1 MKKRRFAAFGALL
14 LACCLPLSSTFAASP
29 KQFQDVPPSKYF
41 AEAVYDLS
49 ERNIISGYPD
59 GTFKPGNTITRGQAA
74 AIIAKMIKLDTS
86 NVKNPGFKDVPAAN
100 GYYKAIAA
108 MTEAGIISGYGDGR
122 YGPNDPIK
130 RGQMAS
136 ILVKAF
142 DLPRYDGITNPFKDV
157 EIYGYSSS
165 HGDNILI
172 LYKLGIAGG
181 TSPGKFSPNAFVTRG
196 QAAKMLKATEELKP
210 AMVTTKASDLGLDE
224 ITGLR
229 ADQSDNDLFEGAFLK
244 EKKLPTGY
252 SESKIQLIPLKEGK
266 GKLVVLGTIA
276 NNEAYKKYYAHIK
289 KVNNELKLTLEETED
304 FLPTAAKLS
313 VFDGK
318 MKETSSQ
325 SVQSISLST
334 MDGKKLTDNM
344 KFEHDQYSHSV
355 SIDIEQP
362 GQYIA
367 NVLFANGE
375 EVRYGIEAKTNRASF
390 YYDIKVVK
398 EQLSDLFDM
407 GAEYNI
413 GKHTIR
419 TKDVEQIAT
428 VTREPGTN
436 LFRANATGQ
445 KAGTISI
452 DFEHNI
458 VEKSCDDTECYSN
471 NWVGISVIVEQIGSI
486 VNVQIYPFNANY

>member
-1 MKKRRFAAFGALL
+1 MKKKRFVALGALL
-14 LACCLPLSSTFAASP
+14 LACCLPFSGTFAATP

-86 NVKNPGFKDVPAAN
+86 NVKNPGFKDVPATN

-108 MTEAGIISGYGDGR
+108 MTEKGIISGYGDGR

-142 DLPRYDGITNPFKDV
+142 DLPRYEGIANPFKDV
-157 EIYGYSSS
+157 ETYYFPS

-172 LYKLGIAGG
+172 LYKLGITGG
-181 TSPGKFSPNAFVTRG
+181 TSPDKFSPNAFVTRG

-210 AMVTTKASDLGLDE
+210 AMITMEASDLGLDE
-224 ITGLR
+224 ITVLR
-229 ADQSDNDLFEGAFLK
+229 ANQDDSDLFEGAFLK
-244 EKKLPTGY
+244 GKKGY

-266 GKLVVLGTIA
+266 GKLVVVGTIA
-276 NNEAYKKYYAHIK
+276 NNEVYKKYYAHIK
-289 KVNNELKLTLEETED
+289 KENNELKLTLEETED
-304 FLPTAAKLS
+304 FLPTTAELS
-313 VFDGK
+313 VSDGK
-318 MKETSSQ
+318 TKEISSQ

-344 KFEHDQYSHSV
+344 KFKHDQYGHSV
-355 SIDIEQP
+355 SIAIEQP

-367 NVLFANGE
+367 TVLFANGE
-375 EVRYGIEAKTNRASF
+375 EVRYGIEAKTNKASF
-390 YYDIKVVK
+390 YYDMKVVK
-398 EQLSDLFDM
+398 EQLSDLFDV
-407 GAEYNI
+407 GATYSI

-419 TKDVEQIAT
+419 TKDAEQIAT
-428 VTREPGTN
+428 VTRDPGTN
-436 LFRANATGQ
+436 LFRTQVTGQ
-445 KAGTISI
+445 KEGVISI

-458 VEKSCDDTECYSN
+458 VEKSCDDTECYVSD
-471 NWVGISVIVEQIGSI
+471 WIGISVIVERVGSI
-486 VNVQIYPFNANY
+486 ANVTMRQLIDS